1 MTWPFENDTSAI
13 VKKLAGRSM
22 QADKRNKAFLL
33 LTIAISVCMVF
44 SILLISTGT
53 QEKFK
58 NTQRN
63 KAQIGILGVTDEQ
76 TAQLHQNENITWVG
90 EYSALGVFYVENK
103 TITVAYGNEDYFLHQ
118 EEKTFQG
125 SVPQKA
131 DEIML
136 PQNYLDFLGKS
147 YQTGDTISI
156 DLTGTGQKA
165 EYTLSGVLNNTKES
179 NGYFIYVS
187 KELAQDLAKDSF
199 QVTAYTRLNTDAI
212 SSTAILDFAGKAIQN
227 TGIVEEQVM
236 LTEYSAVMSGVI
248 TSGIPIPVP
257 LLAALTA
264 ILAAT
269 IVYGVFYTKI
279 VKNVQ
284 MFGQLRTVGMTK
296 RQIKRMASKEGRLY
310 ALAGIPLGLVIGV
323 LIGFIGCPDGFRLK
337 TTVIYAVLIAAVA
350 FVTVNIAIFKPV
362 RVAMNTSPVEG
373 AKYLAYAGKAKSS
386 SKLHRKLTPFN
397 LAKINIQR
405 NKQKAVLTLLMLG
418 VSGAL
423 LLVTSTV
430 AGSIDPAKQA
440 SFKYYPAGNIIIQ
453 IRNTVGS
460 SFDNEAEPYGS
471 AKLQLEENP
480 LEDQALMQELEKVDG
495 IEKITTFD
503 SVYMTATFSGESGS
517 ITSISDFFPTL
528 NREQTEEKQ
537 AVLSSGTADYN
548 DMVEKNGILVAEDI
562 AQVGDTLKIEGRAFD
577 GRTFDVEA
585 VVVGTYNRSDLMEDS
600 PVVPGSPYFIMTYDT
615 AKKLTGITEQTGIL
629 AVKNSEGRFDEV
641 LTAVQKIADKN
652 EKIEVNTIEQTI
664 KNIQYRYSASINA
677 LYMTSAILFVFG
689 SISLM
694 NMLMVDFQNRKREF
708 GLLEAVGTTRQQL
721 KAMLDRVTSTV
732 AGSIDPAKQASF
744 KYYPAGNIIIQI
756 RNTVGSSFD
765 NEAEPYGS
773 AKLQLEENPL
783 EDQALMQ
790 ELEKVDGIEKITT
803 FDSVYMTAT
812 FSGESGSI
820 TSISDFFPTLNRE
833 QTEEKQAVLS
843 SGTADYND
851 MVEKNGILV
860 AEDIAQVG
868 DTLKIEGRAFDGR
881 TFDVE
886 AVVVG
891 TYNRSDLME
900 DSPVVPGSPYF
911 IMTYDTAK
919 KLTGI
924 TEQTGILAVKN
935 SEGRFDEVLT
945 AVQKIADK
953 NEKIEVN
960 TIEQTIKNIQY
971 RYSASINALYMTS
984 AILFV
989 FGSISLM
996 NMLMVDFQNRKRE
1009 FGLLEAVGTTR
1020 QQLKAMLD
1028 REIGI
1033 YLGGSLAIS
1042 LICGSIFS
1050 IIVCRR
1056 LDAINHC
1063 ITLKLPW
1070 FFLLALTGILFVIYF
1085 VFSMYSQMELK
1096 KASILSAIKSE

>member
-1 MTWPFENDTSAI
+1 MESNNIVLSAGMVIKDMKYHTCYRVIYISMKLI
-13 VKKLAGRSM
+13 VLCEMYVTRLVLKDYGYDVILDLLEQKDFSIEEDEGRVFD
-22 QADKRNKAFLL
+22 ADKLSVSVREKYERSRAAMNEITAYYGPTFLELSGRKTKEKA
-33 LTIAISVCMVF
+33 
-44 SILLISTGT
+44 
-53 QEKFK
+53 
-58 NTQRN
+58 N
-63 KAQIGILGVTDEQ
+63 
-76 TAQLHQNENITWVG
+76 
-90 EYSALGVFYVENK
+90 
-103 TITVAYGNEDYFLHQ
+103 
-118 EEKTFQG
+118 
-125 SVPQKA
+125 
-131 DEIML
+131 EIML
-136 PQNYLDFLGKS
+136 PQNYIDFLGES
-147 YQTGDTISI
+147 YRPGDIITF
-156 DLTGTGQKA
+156 DVTGTGDEA

-212 SSTAILDFAGKAIQN
+212 SSTAILNFAGKAIQN

-440 SFKYYPAGNIIIQ
+440 SFKYYPAGNILIQ

-495 IEKITTFD
+495 IEKITAFD

-537 AVLSSGTADYN
+537 AALSSGTADY
-548 DMVEKNGILVAEDI
+548 DVMTEKYGILVSENI
-562 AQVGDTLKIEGRAFD
+562 ANVGDTLQLEGRSPD
-577 GRTFDVEA
+577 GSTFNVDA
-585 VVVGTYNRSDLMEDS
+585 VVVGTYNPTDLMERS
-600 PVVPGSPYFIMTYDT
+600 PVVPGSPYFMMTYDM
-615 AKKLTGITEQTGIL
+615 AKNLTGITEQTGIL
-629 AVKNSEGRFDEV
+629 ALTVTPDHFDEV
-641 LTAVQKIADKN
+641 LNVVQEIAEQNGKIS
-652 EKIEVNTIEQTI
+652 VNTIEQTI
-664 KNIQYRYSASINA
+664 KNIQYRYSSSIKA
-677 LYMTSAILFVFG
+677 LYMAAAILFTFG
-689 SISLM
+689 GISLM

-708 GLLEAVGTTRQQL
+708 GLLEAVGATQKQL
-721 KAMLDRVTSTV
+721 KAMLS
-732 AGSIDPAKQASF
+732 
-744 KYYPAGNIIIQI
+744 
-756 RNTVGSSFD
+756 
-765 NEAEPYGS
+765 
-773 AKLQLEENPL
+773 
-783 EDQALMQ
+783 
-790 ELEKVDGIEKITT
+790 
-803 FDSVYMTAT
+803 
-812 FSGESGSI
+812 
-820 TSISDFFPTLNRE
+820 
-833 QTEEKQAVLS
+833 
-843 SGTADYND
+843 
-851 MVEKNGILV
+851 
-860 AEDIAQVG
+860 
-868 DTLKIEGRAFDGR
+868 
-881 TFDVE
+881 
-886 AVVVG
+886 
-891 TYNRSDLME
+891 
-900 DSPVVPGSPYF
+900 
-911 IMTYDTAK
+911 
-919 KLTGI
+919 
-924 TEQTGILAVKN
+924 
-935 SEGRFDEVLT
+935 
-945 AVQKIADK
+945 
-953 NEKIEVN
+953 
-960 TIEQTIKNIQY
+960 
-971 RYSASINALYMTS
+971 
-984 AILFV
+984 
-989 FGSISLM
+989 
-996 NMLMVDFQNRKRE
+996 
-1009 FGLLEAVGTTR
+1009 
-1020 QQLKAMLD
+1020 

-1033 YLGGSLAIS
+1033 YLGGSLTVSLALGTIIS
-1042 LICGSIFS
+1042 ILACQ
-1050 IIVCRR
+1050 R
-1056 LDAINHC
+1056 LEAVNHC
-1063 ITLKLPW
+1063 ISLKLPW
-1070 FFLLALTGILFVIYF
+1070 LFIIALIAAMVVIYMIF
-1085 VFSMYSQMELK
+1085 TAYAKAELRK
-1096 KASILSAIKSE
+1096 TGILSAIREE

>member
-1 MTWPFENDTSAI
+1 M
-13 VKKLAGRSM
+13 
-22 QADKRNKAFLL
+22 
-33 LTIAISVCMVF
+33 
-44 SILLISTGT
+44 
-53 QEKFK
+53 
-58 NTQRN
+58 
-63 KAQIGILGVTDEQ
+63 
-76 TAQLHQNENITWVG
+76 
-90 EYSALGVFYVENK
+90 
-103 TITVAYGNEDYFLHQ
+103 YG
-118 EEKTFQG
+118 K
-125 SVPQKA
+125 
-131 DEIML
+131 
-136 PQNYLDFLGKS
+136 
-147 YQTGDTISI
+147 
-156 DLTGTGQKA
+156 TGTGQEA
-165 EYTLSGVLNNTKES
+165 EYTLSGILNDEKES
-179 NGYFIYVS
+179 KGYCVYVNKEIAHNLS
-187 KELAQDLAKDSF
+187 KDNF
-199 QVTAYTRLNTDAI
+199 QITAYIRLNTDVI
-212 SSTAILDFAGKAIQN
+212 SSSAILDFAAKVIQN
-227 TGIVEEQVM
+227 SGIEEGQLN
-236 LTEYSAVMSGVI
+236 LTEYFAVMSGAMK
-248 TSGIPIPVP
+248 SGIPIPVP
-257 LLAALTA
+257 LLGVLTA
-264 ILAAT
+264 VLAAT

-296 RQIKRMASKEGRLY
+296 RQIKRMESKEGRLY
-310 ALAGIPLGLVIGV
+310 ALAGIPFGLVIGV

-386 SKLHRKLTPFN
+386 SKLHRKLTLFN

-430 AGSIDPAKQA
+430 SGSIDPAKQA
-440 SFKYYPAGNIIIQ
+440 SFKYYPAGNILIQ

-480 LEDQALMQELEKVDG
+480 LEDQALMKELEKVDG

-503 SVYMTATFSGESGS
+503 SVYMTAAFSGENGS

-537 AVLSSGTADYN
+537 AVLSSGTADYD
-548 DMVEKNGILVAEDI
+548 DMVEKNGILVTEDI

-664 KNIQYRYSASINA
+664 KNIQH
-677 LYMTSAILFVFG
+677 
-689 SISLM
+689 
-694 NMLMVDFQNRKREF
+694 
-708 GLLEAVGTTRQQL
+708 
-721 KAMLDRVTSTV
+721 
-732 AGSIDPAKQASF
+732 
-744 KYYPAGNIIIQI
+744 
-756 RNTVGSSFD
+756 
-765 NEAEPYGS
+765 
-773 AKLQLEENPL
+773 
-783 EDQALMQ
+783 
-790 ELEKVDGIEKITT
+790 
-803 FDSVYMTAT
+803 
-812 FSGESGSI
+812 
-820 TSISDFFPTLNRE
+820 
-833 QTEEKQAVLS
+833 
-843 SGTADYND
+843 
-851 MVEKNGILV
+851 
-860 AEDIAQVG
+860 
-868 DTLKIEGRAFDGR
+868 
-881 TFDVE
+881 
-886 AVVVG
+886 
-891 TYNRSDLME
+891 
-900 DSPVVPGSPYF
+900 
-911 IMTYDTAK
+911 
-919 KLTGI
+919 
-924 TEQTGILAVKN
+924 
-935 SEGRFDEVLT
+935 
-945 AVQKIADK
+945 
-953 NEKIEVN
+953 
-960 TIEQTIKNIQY
+960 

-1033 YLGGSLAIS
+1033 YLGGSLVIA
-1042 LICGSIFS
+1042 LVFGSILS
-1050 IIVCRR
+1050 VIVCRR
-1056 LDAINHC
+1056 LDAVNHC
-1063 ITLKLPW
+1063 ITLVLPW
-1070 FFLLALTGILFVIYF
+1070 LFLLALVVVLAIIYLIF
-1085 VFSMYSQMELK
+1085 TAYAKSELK
-1096 KASILSAIKSE
+1096 KTSILSAIREE